1 MASLRITSV
10 NLTELWDEYIKH
22 EVASMAFTLQEYLMT
37 EGPEILGFTALD
49 SVDSFRDRPNISSR

>member
-22 EVASMAFTLQEYLMT
+22 EVTSMALTLQESLIS
-37 EGPEILGFTALD
+37 EGPESLM
-49 SVDSFRDRPNISSR
+49 